1 MRDFFF
7 DDFIEQIKE
16 FQRQQLEQRDKILAE
31 IITKY
36 DFVVGSKDLKEML
49 ETILPEGAT
58 IVYSPYIED
67 LTTVYAIKKFDMMD
81 YFPAKVVF
89 ESESQDKE

>member
-1 MRDFFF
+1 MTEFFF

-16 FQRQQLEQRDKILAE
+16 FQRIQLEEKEKTLAE

-36 DFVVGSKDLKEML
+36 DFIVGSKDLKETL
-49 ETILPEGAT
+49 EAVLPEGANIT
-58 IVYSPYIED
+58 YSPYIED

-81 YFPAKVVF
+81 YLR
-89 ESESQDKE
+89 